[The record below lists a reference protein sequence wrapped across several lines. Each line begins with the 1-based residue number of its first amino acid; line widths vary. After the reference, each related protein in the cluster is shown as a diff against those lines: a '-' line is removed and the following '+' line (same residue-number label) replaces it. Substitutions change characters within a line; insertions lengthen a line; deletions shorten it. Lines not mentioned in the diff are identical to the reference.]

1 MADIIDRS
9 KLSGLIPE
17 PVTREII
24 QGAVAESAVLRMAR
38 RLPNMTSKT
47 QTLNVLDALPT
58 AYFVNGEATS
68 SAAADTAAFKQ
79 TTSMAWDKKK
89 LYAEE
94 IAVIVPIPEAVLDD
108 SDYDIWGEVR
118 PRLQE
123 AFGKVIDAAILYG
136 TNKPTSW
143 RDGLVPSAETAGAVV
158 AATSDIFAD
167 IMAENG
173 VIAKV
178 EESGY
183 IPNGVMAAIQLR
195 SKLRGLV
202 DANGQPIFKT
212 DMQGSTRYALDGM
225 DMYFPVNGAF
235 DPGESLAIVGDW
247 SQLVYA
253 IRQDMTFKIFD
264 SGVIQDPS
272 SKSILYNLMQNDMVA
287 LRAVMR
293 LGWEIPNPINAYN
306 ADLDAAFPFAVYAA
320 ATGTISA
327 VDVTPASQS
336 VAKGSGQQ
344 FAASVTGTGGPYST
358 AVSWSVS
365 GTNAVA
371 AGTQITQAGYLTIDE
386 NETNTSLTVTAKSKQ
401 DTSKTD
407 TATVTVTGG

>member
-1 MADIIDRS
+1 MADILDRS
-9 KLSGLIPE
+9 KLGGLIPE
-17 PVTREII
+17 PITREII

-68 SAAADTAAFKQ
+68 GATSVTSSIGSLKQ
-79 TTSMAWDKKK
+79 TTNMAWDKKK
-89 LYAEE
+89 IYAEE

-118 PRLQE
+118 PRLTE

-143 RDGLVPSAETAGAVV
+143 RAGLVPSAETAGAVV
-158 AATSDIFAD
+158 EETTDLFAD
-167 IMAENG
+167 IMGENG

-183 IPNGVMAAIQLR
+183 IPNGVMAAIQMR
-195 SKLRGLV
+195 AKLRGLV
-202 DANGQPIFKT
+202 DTNGQPIFKT

-235 DPGESLAIVGDW
+235 DPEESLAIVGDW

-264 SGVIQDPS
+264 SGVVQNPS
-272 SKSILYNLMQNDMVA
+272 DGAILYNLMQNDMVA

-306 ADLDAAFPFAVYAA
+306 AGNANAFPFAVY
-320 ATGTISA
+320 
-327 VDVTPASQS
+327 TPA
-336 VAKGSGQQ
+336 G
-344 FAASVTGTGGPYST
+344 
-358 AVSWSVS
+358 
-365 GTNAVA
+365 
-371 AGTQITQAGYLTIDE
+371 E
-386 NETNTSLTVTAKSKQ
+386 
-401 DTSKTD
+401 
-407 TATVTVTGG
+407 